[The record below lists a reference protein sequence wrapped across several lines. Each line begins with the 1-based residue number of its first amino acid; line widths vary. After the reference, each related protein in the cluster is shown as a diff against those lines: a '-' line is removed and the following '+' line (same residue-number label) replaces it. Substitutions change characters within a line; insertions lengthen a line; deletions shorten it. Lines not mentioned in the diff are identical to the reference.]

1 MAPVNQVILGN
12 PLLSGEDFSKQLEL
26 MKQYEAKLQG
36 FKYNN
41 SIWSDIDKEI
51 EVLSDEQKKRLSEDS
66 NYVSTV
72 ESIQKIIQEELL
84 NLVKDKV
91 AARQDGKELLDK
103 QLNLVK
109 VLKEKIISET
119 NNEMELFKKFK
130 EASKNNPSLTYEN
143 FCKRWAN
150 RSV

>member
-26 MKQYEAKLQG
+26 MKQYEAKLQNL
-36 FKYNN
+36 KYNN
-41 SIWSDIDKEI
+41 SVWDDIDKEI
-51 EVLSDEQKKRLSEDS
+51 EVLSDDQKKKLLEDES
-66 NYVSTV
+66 YVSTV

-91 AARQDGKELLDK
+91 LIRQDGKELLDK
-103 QLNLVK
+103 QLGLIK
-109 VLKEKIISET
+109 ILKEKIISET

-130 EASKNNPSLTYEN
+130 EASKDNPGLTYEN
-143 FCKRWAN
+143 FCRKWV
-150 RSV
+150 SK

>member
-26 MKQYEAKLQG
+26 MKQYEAKLQNL
-36 FKYNN
+36 KYNN
-41 SIWSDIDKEI
+41 SIWDDIDKEI
-51 EVLSDEQKKRLSEDS
+51 EVLSDDQKKRLLEDGS
-66 NYVSTV
+66 YVSTV

-91 AARQDGKELLDK
+91 LIRQDGKELLDK
-103 QLNLVK
+103 QLGLIK
-109 VLKEKIISET
+109 ILKEKIISET

-130 EASKNNPSLTYEN
+130 EVSKDNPSLTYEN
-143 FCKRWAN
+143 FCRKWAN
-150 RSV
+150 K

>member
-26 MKQYEAKLQG
+26 MKQYEAKLQNL
-36 FKYNN
+36 KYNN
-41 SIWSDIDKEI
+41 SVWDDIDKEI
-51 EVLSDEQKKRLSEDS
+51 EVLSEEQKKKLLEDR

-84 NLVKDKV
+84 NLVKDKILI
-91 AARQDGKELLDK
+91 RQDGKELLDK
-103 QLNLVK
+103 QLGLIK

-130 EASKNNPSLTYEN
+130 EASKDNPSLTYEN
-143 FCKRWAN
+143 FCKKWVN
-150 RSV
+150 K

>member
-26 MKQYEAKLQG
+26 MKQYEAKLQNL
-36 FKYNN
+36 KYNN
-41 SIWSDIDKEI
+41 SVWDDIDKEI
-51 EVLSDEQKKRLSEDS
+51 EVLSEEQKKKLLEDG

-91 AARQDGKELLDK
+91 LIRQDGKELLDK
-103 QLNLVK
+103 QLGLIK
-109 VLKEKIISET
+109 ILKEKIISET

-130 EASKNNPSLTYEN
+130 EASKDNPSLTYEN
-143 FCKRWAN
+143 FYKKWVN
-150 RSV
+150 K

>member
-26 MKQYEAKLQG
+26 MKQYEAKLQN

-41 SIWSDIDKEI
+41 SIWDDIDKEI
-51 EVLSDEQKKRLSEDS
+51 EVLSDEQKKRLLEDGS
-66 NYVSTV
+66 YVSTV

-91 AARQDGKELLDK
+91 AARQDGKELLEK

-143 FCKRWAN
+143 FCKKLADK
-150 RSV
+150 